1 MMDTPLSGPVALPP
15 RYYGSIAY
23 YTVVA
28 AAPQARMDFSILYDK
43 RMKEA
48 HRCEIADKEGR
59 TRLTASIGKPH
70 GIQRATWSD
79 VPLSPHNRWWHTH
92 RVTLESAYGRTPFF
106 EFYIDRFLPFLTDGV
121 TERYPTLRALDEAID
136 TEIRRILLLPAASGN
151 SEISENSE
159 NSGNS
164 EPCGHLVTDPEE
176 VAAAFGNLPY
186 WQVRADRLGFIGGL
200 SVLDL
205 IFNLGPE
212 AALHIRR
219 R

>member
-1 MMDTPLSGPVALPP
+1 MEESRRCIQGALSLPP
-15 RYYGSIAY
+15 RYYGSTAY
-23 YTVVA
+23 YALVA
-28 AAPQARMDFSILYDK
+28 AAPASRMDFNLLYDK
-43 RMKEA
+43 RLKEA

-59 TRLTASIGKPH
+59 ARLTACIGKPH
-70 GIQRATWSD
+70 GIERATWAD

-121 TERYPTLRALDEAID
+121 TDRYPTLRALDEAID
-136 TEIRRILLLPAASGN
+136 AEIRRFLLLPAASESSELSEF
-151 SEISENSE
+151 SEISELS
-159 NSGNS
+159 
-164 EPCGHLVTDPEE
+164 D
-176 VAAAFGNLPY
+176 ALPY

-219 R
+219 MATLPYQ

>member
-1 MMDTPLSGPVALPP
+1 MMEQGSRHTHPAGSLPP
-15 RYYGSIAY
+15 RYYGSTDY
-23 YTVVA
+23 YALVA
-28 AAPQARMDFSILYDK
+28 ANPSARMDFSLLYDK

-59 TRLTASIGKPH
+59 ARLTACIGKPH
-70 GIQRATWSD
+70 GIERATWAD
-79 VPLSPHNRWWHTH
+79 VPLSPHNRWWQTH

-121 TERYPTLRALDEAID
+121 TDRYPTLRALDEAID
-136 TEIRRILLLPAASGN
+136 AEIRRILLL
-151 SEISENSE
+151 SECSESSE
-159 NSGNS
+159 FS
-164 EPCGHLVTDPEE
+164 EYSESSEE
-176 VAAAFGNLPY
+176 LIAPLPY

-219 R
+219 MAATLCAGK

>member
-1 MMDTPLSGPVALPP
+1 
-15 RYYGSIAY
+15 
-23 YTVVA
+23 
-28 AAPQARMDFSILYDK
+28 MDFSILYDK

-136 TEIRRILLLPAASGN
+136 TEIRRILLLPAAS
-151 SEISENSE
+151 ENSE
-159 NSGNS
+159 NSENS

-176 VAAAFGNLPY
+176 VAAAFGHLPY

>member
-1 MMDTPLSGPVALPP
+1 MMEESRRCIHGALSLPP
-15 RYYGSIAY
+15 RYYGSTAY
-23 YTVVA
+23 YALVA
-28 AAPQARMDFSILYDK
+28 SAPASRMDFNLLYDK

-59 TRLTASIGKPH
+59 ARLTACIGKPH
-70 GIQRATWSD
+70 GIERATWAD

-136 TEIRRILLLPAASGN
+136 AEIRRILLLPAPSEFSEN
-151 SEISENSE
+151 SEISEISENSE
-159 NSGNS
+159 HS
-164 EPCGHLVTDPEE
+164 D
-176 VAAAFGNLPY
+176 ALPY

-219 R
+219 MAGTHPN

>member
-1 MMDTPLSGPVALPP
+1 MMEESRRCIQGALSLPP
-15 RYYGSIAY
+15 RYYGSTAY
-23 YTVVA
+23 YALVA
-28 AAPQARMDFSILYDK
+28 AAPASRMDFSLLYDK

-59 TRLTASIGKPH
+59 ARLTACIGKPH
-70 GIQRATWSD
+70 GIERATWAD

-121 TERYPTLRALDEAID
+121 TDRYPTLRALDEAID
-136 TEIRRILLLPAASGN
+136 AEIRRILLLPAASESSEFSEF
-151 SEISENSE
+151 SEISEHS
-159 NSGNS
+159 
-164 EPCGHLVTDPEE
+164 D
-176 VAAAFGNLPY
+176 ALPY

-219 R
+219 MARIHPYQ

>member
-1 MMDTPLSGPVALPP
+1 MMDTPLTGPVALPP

-28 AAPQARMDFSILYDK
+28 AAPQSRMDFTILYDK

-136 TEIRRILLLPAASGN
+136 TEIRRILLLPAAS
-151 SEISENSE
+151 E
-159 NSGNS
+159 NS

-176 VAAAFGNLPY
+176 VAAAFGHLPY

-219 R
+219 Q

>member
-1 MMDTPLSGPVALPP
+1 MEESRRCIQGALSLPP
-15 RYYGSIAY
+15 RYYGSTAY
-23 YTVVA
+23 YALVA
-28 AAPQARMDFSILYDK
+28 AAPASRMDFNLLYDK

-59 TRLTASIGKPH
+59 ARLTACIGKPH
-70 GIQRATWSD
+70 GIERATWAD

-136 TEIRRILLLPAASGN
+136 AEIRRILLLPAASESAEL
-151 SEISENSE
+151 SEISEHS
-159 NSGNS
+159 
-164 EPCGHLVTDPEE
+164 D
-176 VAAAFGNLPY
+176 ALPY

-219 R
+219 MAGTLPYQ